1 MDDTNVQIVLFHWS
15 LVKTLNDLF
24 IYHEVT
30 NNFLNCFT
38 GQAALMNLLEDLLE
52 LQQLLLLKNK
62 ETSSVLDETASD
74 WVG

>member
-1 MDDTNVQIVLFHWS
+1 M
-15 LVKTLNDLF
+15 KTPIDF
-24 IYHEVT
+24 PGREVT

-52 LQQLLLLKNK
+52 LQQLLLLKNE
-62 ETSSVLDETASD
+62 ETSSVLDGTASD

>member
-1 MDDTNVQIVLFHWS
+1 MKIFNNLFM
-15 LVKTLNDLF
+15 
-24 IYHEVT
+24 YHEVT

-52 LQQLLLLKNK
+52 LQQLLLSKNR